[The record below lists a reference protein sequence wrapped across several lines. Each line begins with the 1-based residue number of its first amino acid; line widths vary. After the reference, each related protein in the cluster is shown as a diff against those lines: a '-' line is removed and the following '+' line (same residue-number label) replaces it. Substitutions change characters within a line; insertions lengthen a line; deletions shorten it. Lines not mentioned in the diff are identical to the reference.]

1 MSAEPA
7 DTSSLPGPAA
17 TREMNTRLIL
27 SLFCAGALAFACGP
41 RSHTSSSPVALASA
55 IASHEISSPATAPV
69 ARTIA
74 HRRRDDVPKAQVK
87 LSSKLDVAVGAREVH
102 LALVVTNVGN
112 KHAELD
118 FPSGQSYDF
127 VVVDSTGREV
137 WRWAEGR
144 MFTQSVQ
151 NHQLGAHDAMRVSE
165 TWSPAKMK
173 AKAGRYTAIATLNST
188 NYPVEERVDFVLP

>member
-1 MSAEPA
+1 
-7 DTSSLPGPAA
+7 
-17 TREMNTRLIL
+17 MNTRLIL

-55 IASHEISSPATAPV
+55 VPSGPTYEMSSLVSSPAATPV
-69 ARTIA
+69 ARTRGA
-74 HRRRDDVPKAQVK
+74 ATHHRRDDVPKPQVK
-87 LSSKLDVAVGAREVH
+87 LESKLDVAVAAREVH
-102 LALVVTNVGN
+102 FALQITNIGN
-112 KHAELD
+112 KHAELN

-127 VVVDSTGREV
+127 IVVDSTGHEV
-137 WRWAEGR
+137 WRWAQGR

-173 AKAGRYTAIATLNST
+173 AKTGRYTAIATLNST
-188 NYPVEERVDFVLP
+188 NYPVEERVEFVLP

>member
-1 MSAEPA
+1 
-7 DTSSLPGPAA
+7 
-17 TREMNTRLIL
+17 MNTRLII

-55 IASHEISSPATAPV
+55 IPTHEISSAAAPA
-69 ARTIA
+69 ARTSPAAA

-87 LSSKLDVAVGAREVH
+87 LTSKLDVAVAAHEVH
-102 LALVVTNVGN
+102 LALVVTNIGN

-127 VVVDSTGREV
+127 IVVDSTGREV

-173 AKAGRYTAIATLNST
+173 AKAGRYTAIATLTST